1 MLALAINPMGKVP
14 VLRTDDGDMLS
25 DWGAILF
32 YFAFGTPL
40 WPHMRRDQAEVL
52 SWMFFEQYSH
62 EPALAVLRY
71 LKRFTPD
78 PECTPGSH
86 QRTRVKVHFRF
97 GCAREAFGGGGLDHW
112 ARAHDRRLCAL
123 SLHSLDG

>member
-1 MLALAINPMGKVP
+1 MTCRFDALTCAKIEDNRAMLALAINPMGKVP

-52 SWMFFEQYSH
+52 SWMFFEQ
-62 EPALAVLRY
+62 
-71 LKRFTPD
+71 
-78 PECTPGSH
+78 
-86 QRTRVKVHFRF
+86 
-97 GCAREAFGGGGLDHW
+97 
-112 ARAHDRRLCAL
+112 
-123 SLHSLDG
+123 